1 MKKFVKYS
9 FLYLFLTLGA
19 FIVLYPVIWM
29 FFEAFKEEKYAISFA
44 IFPQHFDM
52 ASLRDFYTL
61 ANFKEIITKF
71 NFGKYFVNS
80 LIVATGSAVLTVII
94 STMAGYVFSK
104 KDFWGKDYLFNM
116 LLATVMVP
124 GMIFMVPQFAI
135 INKLG
140 WINTYKGMII
150 PHLANVFG
158 VFLLKQYID
167 QIPNSLLESAKI
179 DGASEYQVFKTIIV
193 PLTIPIM
200 ATLFLLTFLG
210 QWSNF
215 LWQLIVNTPDSP
227 YLTLPVGLA
236 LFKGQYYT
244 RWTLMMA
251 ASCFSVLPIAFL
263 FLIAQRFFI
272 EGMTRG
278 AVKG

>member
-1 MKKFVKYS
+1 
-9 FLYLFLTLGA
+9 
-19 FIVLYPVIWM
+19 
-29 FFEAFKEEKYAISFA
+29 
-44 IFPQHFDM
+44 
-52 ASLRDFYTL
+52 
-61 ANFKEIITKF
+61 
-71 NFGKYFVNS
+71 
-80 LIVATGSAVLTVII
+80 
-94 STMAGYVFSK
+94 MAGYVFSK
-104 KDFWGKDYLFNM
+104 KDFWGKDFLFNM

-135 INKLG
+135 VNKLG
-140 WINTYKGMII
+140 WINSYKGMII

-179 DGASEYQVFKTIIV
+179 DGASEYQIFKTIIV

-200 ATLFLLTFLG
+200 VTLFLLTFLG

-263 FLIAQRFFI
+263 FLLAQRFFI